1 MSDHLV
7 IHDPRFK
14 ALIKADAPL
23 EKIHSGFVWAEG
35 PVYFPHGDY
44 YLWSDIPNHL
54 VMQWTEGCGARVY
67 DNESNYCN
75 GHTRDLEGRL
85 VTCEHLTRRVTRT
98 EHDGSLTV
106 IADSHGGKRL
116 NSPND
121 VVIKS
126 DGSIWFT
133 DPPYGI
139 ISDHEGQ
146 IAPQEQGGCY
156 VFRADPKTFET
167 TIVVDDFVKPNGLAF
182 SPDESILYIADSGRS
197 HDPDGPHH
205 IRAFDCDGASLSGG
219 DVLIDVEKGVPDGMR
234 IDVDG
239 NIWTSSAIGLECF
252 DPQGVALGSI
262 LVPEVAANL
271 TFGGRTGSQMM
282 ITATTSVYTI
292 DVATRGVS

>member
-14 ALIKADAPL
+14 DLIKADAPL

-54 VMQWTEGCGARVY
+54 VMQWAEGCGARLY

-85 VTCEHLTRRVTRT
+85 VSCEHLTRRVTRT

-106 IADSHGGKRL
+106 IADSHDGKRL

-156 VFRADPKTFET
+156 VFRVDPKTFET

-182 SPDESILYIADSGRS
+182 SPDESVLYIADSGRS
-197 HDPDGPHH
+197 HDPNGPHH
-205 IRAFDCDGASLSGG
+205 IRTFDCDGASLSGG
-219 DVLIDVEKGVPDGMR
+219 DVLIDIEKGVPDGMR

-239 NIWTSSAIGLECF
+239 NIWTSSAIGVECF
-252 DPQGVALGSI
+252 DPQGGALGSI

-271 TFGGRTGSQMM
+271 TFGGRSGSQMM

-292 DVATRGVS
+292 DVATRGVN

>member
-1 MSDHLV
+1 MSDHIV
-7 IHDPRFK
+7 INDPRFNS
-14 ALIKADAPL
+14 LIIPDAPL
-23 EKIHSGFVWAEG
+23 EKIHNGFLWAEG

-44 YLWSDIPNHL
+44 YLWSDIPNNL
-54 VMQWTEGCGARVY
+54 VMQWTEGAGARLY
-67 DNESNYCN
+67 DTNSNYCN

-106 IADSHGGKRL
+106 IADSHNGKRL

-121 VVIKS
+121 VVVKS

-139 ISDHEGQ
+139 ISDYEGQ
-146 IAPQEQGGCY
+146 IAPQEQSGCY
-156 VFRADPKTFET
+156 VFRVDPVTFET
-167 TIVVDDFVKPNGLAF
+167 KIVVDDFVKPNGLAF
-182 SPDESILYIADSGRS
+182 SADESVLYVADSARS

-205 IRAFDCDGASLSGG
+205 IRAFDCDGERLSGG
-219 DVLIDVEKGVPDGMR
+219 DVLIDIEKGVPDGMR
-234 IDVDG
+234 VDTDG
-239 NIWTSSAIGLECF
+239 NIWTSSAIGVECF
-252 DPQGVALGSI
+252 DRHGVALGAI

-271 TFGGRTGSQMM
+271 TFGGRSGSQMM

-292 DVATRGVS
+292 DVAARGVT

>member
-1 MSDHLV
+1 MSDHIV

-14 ALIKADAPL
+14 SLIIADAPL
-23 EKIHSGFVWAEG
+23 EKIKSGFLWAEG

-44 YLWSDIPNHL
+44 YLWSDIPNNL
-54 VMQWTEGCGARVY
+54 VMQWTEGAGARLY
-67 DNESNYCN
+67 DNNSNYCN

-98 EHDGSLTV
+98 EHDGSLTI
-106 IADSHGGKRL
+106 IADSHDGKRL

-121 VVIKS
+121 VVVKS

-139 ISDHEGQ
+139 ISDYEGQ

-156 VFRADPKTFET
+156 VFRADPVTFET
-167 TIVVDDFVKPNGLAF
+167 TIVANDFVKPNGLAF
-182 SPDESILYIADSGRS
+182 SPDEDVLYVADSGRS

-205 IRAFDCDGASLSGG
+205 IRAFSCDGKNLTGG
-219 DVLIDVEKGVPDGMR
+219 DVLIDIDKGVPDGMR
-234 IDVDG
+234 IDTDG
-239 NIWTSSAIGLECF
+239 NIWTSSAIGVECF
-252 DPQGVALGSI
+252 DPHGVALGSI

-271 TFGGRTGSQMM
+271 TFGGRKGSQMM

-292 DVATRGVS
+292 DVAARGVS